1 MQYNIEENSIL
12 FFTYCDFHPLILE
25 KHDTDSNGFFFF
37 FIPVIYS
44 RKINKPIKSKIK
56 MQYNI
61 ERIWDSISLTHPLA
75 LISP

>member
-37 FIPVIYS
+37 FHS
-44 RKINKPIKSKIK
+44 CDLFKEN
-56 MQYNI
+56 Q
-61 ERIWDSISLTHPLA
+61 
-75 LISP
+75 